1 MAPSSTT
8 SPKYVRPGSACPGLA
23 SKTRP
28 SSSTT
33 PLCLSPPITQPPN
46 GCTVIIGPRGSFR
59 LFCSWGGSNCQAG
72 LGSSLPPIP
81 PMPLLASSLV
91 SWSCRPVQCVLS
103 FSVGQ
108 SIRKAPSPSSSKGLR
123 SVESTVCADSRC
135 SRPPLSSWPIIATG
149 KLCSMT
155 WASTAQGSASC
166 GVWSWVSQS
175 PSACSTA
182 AVVVISA
189 KAWRS
194 GPGTARSCTT
204 KPPAPL
210 RWSTITVMVGP
221 TLRWS
226 GRWSSSATAA
236 TSLCRPC
243 SVAITSP
250 LAEKRCP
257 SSGDSARPWR
267 AERSRISVD
276 PSVPAASTTNRARS
290 RSGRAWRSRS
300 CSSVC
305 CSTTAQWPSASRST
319 RSTVT
324 PA

>member
-8 SPKYVRPGSACPGLA
+8 SPKCVRPGSAGGSLA

-28 SSSTT
+28 ISSTT
-33 PLCLSPPITQPPN
+33 PLCMSPPITQPPS
-46 GCTVIIGPRGSFR
+46 GCTVIIGPRGSLR
-59 LFCSWGGSNCQAG
+59 LFCSCGGSNCQAG
-72 LGSSLPPIP
+72 LGSSWPLVPPIP
-81 PMPLLASSLV
+81 LVASSLA
-91 SWSCRPVQCVLS
+91 SRSCKSGHCGLS
-103 FSVGQ
+103 LSVGQ

-123 SVESTVCADSRC
+123 SVDTAVRADSRC

-155 WASTAQGSASC
+155 RAFTAQGSASC

-175 PSACSTA
+175 SSACSTA

-204 KPPAPL
+204 KPFAPL
-210 RWSTITVMVGP
+210 RRSTIAVMVGP

-236 TSLCRPC
+236 TSDCRPC
-243 SVAITSP
+243 SEAITSP
-250 LAEKRCP
+250 LAE
-257 SSGDSARPWR
+257 
-267 AERSRISVD
+267 
-276 PSVPAASTTNRARS
+276 NR
-290 RSGRAWRSRS
+290 
-300 CSSVC
+300 
-305 CSTTAQWPSASRST
+305 
-319 RSTVT
+319 
-324 PA
+324 